1 MAEVA
6 VIIIMPVVRI
16 AFRVMFW
23 GVTNKFEK
31 LERIISISNAELLEG
46 ERWQGLNEQNK
57 KKLEDAVN
65 DSEDLLDDCLPVV
78 LRTVLPSRN
87 ENIAAKVCNFFSAS
101 PTSSNPFVSWC
112 RRGYAMKKL
121 GKALDKISGIRRQC
135 SLESDL
141 QETLPVVR
149 EEDVIGRDFEIREIL
164 KLVLEAPATRPEAEK
179 ILRVVPVFGVEGI
192 GKTALALLVY
202 NLEAVSQQFDLSVWV
217 QISNLVYVRL
227 FFHKNSAKDDKIRSV
242 YLRIGQLEWELWRAT
257 KGKRFFLVLDDVRD
271 ENLENCLSLRDLVKG
286 GAKGSTVL
294 VTTRSEKVADITSTA
309 AQSCHLGPLN
319 DADSW
324 LLLKRAVIEANEQ
337 EQVVHEKQELGRQIA
352 GKCKGVPLLIRHVG
366 SSMARGSVDEWQ
378 SFLDEEKF
386 AKVAGEIGRVT
397 SYSFERQEEVIGRD
411 ADKEAIIKQLL
422 ECNSEDDIFF
432 MSICGTAGLGK
443 TALARFIFNDS
454 QVRDHFDLRIW
465 VSVADVFDL
474 KVILKKILESVTTT
488 HRGDLSIEE
497 LGWFIHRETRGAR
510 CLLILDDVWDGLEFQ
525 NWSDFRFSFPLDGR
539 GWRCI
544 ITTRSEEVASITA
557 GEKHTYKLKSLDDN
571 SSWSLFVKVAIGKEQ
586 KPTNWKIIKIA
597 KEIVAKCGG
606 IPLNIRT
613 IGGILYFKN
622 SETEWQSFYEKELRT
637 KLIGE
642 GKLES
647 LELSYDQLP
656 SILKPCLAY
665 CALFPRDYEIDVQT
679 LINLW
684 MSQGFIRQDSDLN
697 PEALGY
703 HYFVEL
709 LRRSFF
715 QETMRDELGYITK
728 CIMENSMREFA
739 RSKNVC
745 ATVGLKGGTND
756 TKLRYVSFDFHV
768 DSSWHIRM
776 LSQSKRI
783 RSLMLHGQSRLEV
796 QGRSSESVCEE
807 ITKYKYLRQLDLHN
821 SGIKVV
827 SDSIG
832 DLIHLRYLD
841 LSQNLNI
848 TTLPK
853 SIGRLWNLQT
863 LKLNHCSNL
872 QKLPKAIKNLVN
884 LRNLENESCFGL
896 TCMPRGLGQLTV
908 LRTLSEFVLSN
919 GTGSVSN
926 KSGKLSE
933 LGELYELRGQ
943 LKIKNLRR
951 LGGDCTTRAN
961 LKEKNH
967 LVSLVLI
974 WVIDATIPA
983 VDFETLLEDLQPHP
997 DLREL
1002 SLSAYGGVHFSSWLP
1017 GHKNLVKFSLSRCMN
1032 CKCLPPL
1039 HHLPHLEV
1047 LLVDDMPELEYIS
1060 DKTSEDILGT
1070 FFESLKELQL
1080 TNLPK
1085 LARWWND
1092 AANVE
1097 EKTLPHLSKL
1107 IIEDC
1112 PNLIFMPLFP
1122 CLEELLVLNKTR
1134 WEPFQKTI
1142 AARQVPS
1149 TTSEASSSTSSTNF
1163 APVVPLSK
1171 LKNLYIINMPNGDPT
1186 MCQSLPSLRSL
1197 TFDHVQD
1204 INAFLE
1210 VLEKVTNL
1218 QELHIWRCASLKEI
1232 GWVSNIRSLRILSIK
1247 LCPNLMIPRDKINL
1261 ITSLQKVEIK
1271 ECHQVSHIELMLE
1284 GRFYMQ

>member
-217 QISNLVYVRL
+217 QISNLVY
-227 FFHKNSAKDDKIRSV
+227 
-242 YLRIGQLEWELWRAT
+242 
-257 KGKRFFLVLDDVRD
+257 
-271 ENLENCLSLRDLVKG
+271 
-286 GAKGSTVL
+286 
-294 VTTRSEKVADITSTA
+294 
-309 AQSCHLGPLN
+309 
-319 DADSW
+319 
-324 LLLKRAVIEANEQ
+324 
-337 EQVVHEKQELGRQIA
+337 VVHEKQELGRQIA

-832 DLIHLRYLD
+832 DLIHL
-841 LSQNLNI
+841 
-848 TTLPK
+848 
-853 SIGRLWNLQT
+853 
-863 LKLNHCSNL
+863 SNL